1 MKKIFLL
8 MFLFL
13 FPAVCFSQPSIVFNA
28 ETYDFGA
35 ITQGDKIE
43 HAFDFKNN
51 GNEDL
56 IIQRLF
62 TS

>member
-1 MKKIFLL
+1 MRKIFLL
-8 MFLFL
+8 MFLLL
-13 FPAVCFSQPSIVFNA
+13 FPVVSFAQPSIVFTM
-28 ETYDFGA
+28 ESFDFGT

-56 IIQRLF
+56 VIERLAA
-62 TS
+62 S